1 MTSDFRNAEFRNLLT
16 PTASTIHPGN
26 VTRPGETAFAEDHYS
41 SLHRDTKPAA
51 IRGNDFSRRIQSLM
65 SGEVALG
72 SLDHGAGPSALVMAS
87 PGGLV
92 PNGSG
97 SPPPGMQGDAQ
108 HDPNSRAPSRYEAQ
122 KRRDWNTFGQY
133 LRNHRPPLALARCT
147 GVHVLEFVRY
157 LDQFGKTKVHNPSC
171 PFFGLP
177 HPPHPCTCPLRQAW
191 GSLDALIGRL
201 RAAFEENGGKPE
213 SNPFGAR
220 QVRLYLREVREM
232 QAKARGIAYEKKK
245 RKRMPPTSETPSGTG
260 LNLSNGVG
268 PLSNGNV
275 LAPPVAS
282 QQ

>member
-1 MTSDFRNAEFRNLLT
+1 MTSDFRNLLN
-16 PTASTIHPGN
+16 PTGAPGIHPGSFIP
-26 VTRPGETAFAEDHYS
+26 RPGEPGSYAIREDHS
-41 SLHRDTKPAA
+41 FNLSALQQHHHRDTKPAA
-51 IRGNDFSRRIQSLM
+51 IRESDFASRMQSLL
-65 SGEVALG
+65 SGEVALANHLDVGG
-72 SLDHGAGPSALVMAS
+72 SSALVMS
-87 PGGLV
+87 SSSSGGLNV
-92 PNGSG
+92 PNGVVE
-97 SPPPGMQGDAQ
+97 AQ
-108 HDPNSRAPSRYEAQ
+108 QDSSSRAPSRYEAQ

-245 RKRMPPTSETPSGTG
+245 RKRMPPTSEAGGPSA
-260 LNLSNGVG
+260 SNEITMT
-268 PLSNGNV
+268 NGNPHP
-275 LAPPVAS
+275 LPG
-282 QQ
+282 QQPQ